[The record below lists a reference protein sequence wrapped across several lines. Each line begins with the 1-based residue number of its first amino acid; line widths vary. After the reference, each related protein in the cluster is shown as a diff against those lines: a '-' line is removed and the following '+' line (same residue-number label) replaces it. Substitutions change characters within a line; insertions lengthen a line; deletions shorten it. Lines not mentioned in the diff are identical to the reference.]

1 MNLHRDL
8 LRAHIPHNC
17 TQCCRQCE
25 KQNTIPC
32 SDFYPQNSRI
42 FLENILAWLRIETS
56 RSEETILRRHINLR
70 PDKDGGVDDD
80 IGTLDGYYVQMI
92 NGALLDIRHGKRAY
106 LYTFG
111 QIQDVMRFEPYIQVK
126 YIPDAGA
133 YEIKLEKENG

>member
-1 MNLHRDL
+1 M
-8 LRAHIPHNC
+8 
-17 TQCCRQCE
+17 
-25 KQNTIPC
+25 
-32 SDFYPQNSRI
+32 
-42 FLENILAWLRIETS
+42 
-56 RSEETILRRHINLR
+56 R

-111 QIQDVMRFEPYIQVK
+111 QIQDVMRFEPYIQIK

-133 YEIKLEKENG
+133 YEVKLV